1 MDLSGALI
9 RMIVGGVAVLGLC
22 LTIYVMKLKNDSLT
36 IERDNA
42 KAAVKAYQ
50 STLSAYQAQYAAQA
64 RALNSEKGREIARQ
78 EKLLKTLNLAGE
90 LNEAENKP
98 LSPGVIAVINSM
110 YESAGAPAAGKAK
123 H

>member
-1 MDLSGALI
+1 MDFSGALI
-9 RMIVGGVAVLGLC
+9 RYIGAGLAVLALC
-22 LTIYVMKLKNDSLT
+22 TTIYIMKLKNDSLT
-36 IERDNA
+36 LERDNA

-78 EKLLKTLNLAGE
+78 EKLLKTLNLAGD
-90 LNEAENKP
+90 LNETENRP

-110 YESAGAPAAGKAK
+110 YDNPASPAPGKA
-123 H
+123 HH